1 LIENTTTITN
11 HRPRGSL
18 HALQES
24 HRSRWLATTA
34 RLKCSYSYANPSP
47 RVHWIAIVVTTQAGN
62 YLSSK
67 DRTGRMVVSIRRDVY
82 TYSRA
87 RGKKPY
93 PGFDPAIPNLED
105 VGHMRCAFVSNVEGS
120 SHRFKG
126 YLCIGLFRGDTMC
139 LGSRR
144 FVVVFFTAC
153 GLVLKRRLWRLSSP
167 RYEDGPSSMTML
179 LDVL

>member
-1 LIENTTTITN
+1 MIENTTTITN

-24 HRSRWLATTA
+24 HRSRWLAATA

-105 VGHMRCAFVSNVEGS
+105 VGHMRCALACLFACWVMELTP
-120 SHRFKG
+120 RFKG
-126 YLCIGLFRGDTMC
+126 EGTLVSFGGDTVFLSWLRMAR
-139 LGSRR
+139 RR
-144 FVVVFFTAC
+144 FVIVFFTRF
-153 GLVLKRRLWRLSSP
+153 GSKR
-167 RYEDGPSSMTML
+167 L
-179 LDVL
+179 LLRFSALR